1 MRGLPDTAAPDFFA
15 TALLTDWG
23 RSMMQIVALI
33 LVTTVLVAC
42 TAAGFVDIEDD
53 RRDWWL

>member
-1 MRGLPDTAAPDFFA
+1 
-15 TALLTDWG
+15 
-23 RSMMQIVALI
+23 MQIVALI
-33 LVTTVLVAC
+33 VVTTVLVAC